1 MPGLIILAAGSSA
14 RLGQPKQLLMY
25 KGESLIRRAVHAGID
40 AHCTPIVVVLG
51 AHFEEIKP
59 EIEAESAHIAYNPYW
74 QEGIASSIRI
84 GVSELRKKNIDIEE
98 TIIMLC
104 DQPMAD
110 ATLFKNMM
118 LEKRKT
124 GKGIVSCSYNDTI
137 GVPVLYHKTYFG
149 ELLAL
154 KGDDGAKK
162 ILIRHRN
169 EVGTIP
175 FPGGA
180 IDIDTMNDYKDM
192 LKY

>member
-1 MPGLIILAAGSSA
+1 MTGLIILAAGTSA
-14 RLGQPKQLLMY
+14 RLGKPKQLLTY
-25 KGESLIRRAVHAGID
+25 KGESLIRRAVRAGIG
-40 AHCTPIVVVLG
+40 AHCNPIVVVLG

-59 EIEAESAHIAYNPYW
+59 EIESKSVHIAYNPYW

-84 GVSELRKKNIDIEE
+84 GVSELRKQNIDIEE

-124 GKGIVSCSYNDTI
+124 GKGIVACSYNETI
-137 GVPVLYHKTYFG
+137 GVPVLYQKKYFP

-154 KGDDGAKK
+154 KGDEGAKK
-162 ILIRHRN
+162 ILVRHKK
-169 EVGTIP
+169 EVYVIP
-175 FPGGA
+175 FPDGA
-180 IDIDTMNDYKDM
+180 IDIDTIDDYEDL
-192 LKY
+192 LKF